1 MTLHCVSL
9 THLCPAEV
17 FIAYVL
23 CVFLCLLCSFRSPRF
38 IRPIWPQHFASASL
52 LGVNSPFEPLPAPL
66 IEHAMAG
73 GLRFCSEVP
82 LRFDDSAVNESEAV
96 WDDAGERAAQRE
108 ERPFFQVLRRDR

>member
-1 MTLHCVSL
+1 MLAKTVSL
-9 THLCPAEV
+9 DMADRWEPSDDRCLNRVPKAGIIAAVSEEASPEAAES
-17 FIAYVL
+17 IA
-23 CVFLCLLCSFRSPRF
+23 SMKKD
-38 IRPIWPQHFASASL
+38 
-52 LGVNSPFEPLPAPL
+52 
-66 IEHAMAG
+66 AMAG

>member
-1 MTLHCVSL
+1 M
-9 THLCPAEV
+9 
-17 FIAYVL
+17 
-23 CVFLCLLCSFRSPRF
+23 
-38 IRPIWPQHFASASL
+38 
-52 LGVNSPFEPLPAPL
+52 NSPFEPLPAPL